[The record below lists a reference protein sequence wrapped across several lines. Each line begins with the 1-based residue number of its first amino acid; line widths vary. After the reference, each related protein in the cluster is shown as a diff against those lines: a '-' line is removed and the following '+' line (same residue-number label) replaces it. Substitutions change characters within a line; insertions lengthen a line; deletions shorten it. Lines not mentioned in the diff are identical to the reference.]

1 MKTYHHVFLFI
12 GSLLSLLVPS
22 PARFGYILVL
32 VVTADILLILGTAM
46 QIASEKLLMQELKDI
61 LMLFFLVFGTVL
73 AKQVLIFYSPIIAMT
88 LSFVLYL
95 VPVSSLLVSR
105 TVAVTVSDW
114 RELCISN
121 LRIMGVFTGTLLL
134 FAFFRE
140 LLSFG
145 SISLPAR
152 FGLWIISLSLPG
164 FITPTEFWGTIPGA
178 FILLALVLAF
188 MSLVQRRFNIIR
200 SKE

>member
-12 GSLLSLLVPS
+12 GSLLSILVPS
-22 PARFGYILVL
+22 PARFGYMLVL
-32 VVTADILLILGTAM
+32 VIVADVLLILGTAM
-46 QIASEKLLMQELKDI
+46 QIAAEKLLMQELSEI
-61 LMLFFLVFGTVL
+61 MMLVFLVFGTVL
-73 AKQVLIFYSPIIAMT
+73 AKQLLIFYSPVIAMT

-95 VPVSSLLVSR
+95 VPVSSLLISR
-105 TVAVTVSDW
+105 TVAVKVNDW
-114 RELCISN
+114 RDLCISN

-134 FAFFRE
+134 FSFFRE
-140 LLSFG
+140 LISFE

-152 FGLWIISLSLPG
+152 YGLWVIKLNLHG
-164 FITPTEFWGTIPGA
+164 FIKPSEFWGTIPGA